1 MLSEKQN
8 LFLELADEI
17 NKDYASILCEG
28 WLRAKNAEKNLKPT
42 MARKIRAEARIYE
55 KAALLVI
62 KNYEYAEEDITPE
75 KRIRRDRERFERA
88 WEADE
93 KENERRKEEFGT

>member
-1 MLSEKQN
+1 MLNERQN
-8 LFLELADEI
+8 LFAELASEI
-17 NKDYASILCEG
+17 NKDYAAILCEG
-28 WLRAKNAEKNLKPT
+28 WSRAKNAEANLKPT

-55 KAALLVI
+55 RAAAIVA

-75 KRIRRDRERFERA
+75 KRIRRDKERYERA

-93 KENERRKEEFGT
+93 KERERRNAEFGT